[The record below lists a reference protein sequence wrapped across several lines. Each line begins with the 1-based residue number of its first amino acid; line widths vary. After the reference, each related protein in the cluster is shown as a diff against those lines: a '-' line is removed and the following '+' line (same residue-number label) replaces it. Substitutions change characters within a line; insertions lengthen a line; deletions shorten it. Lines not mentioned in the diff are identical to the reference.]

1 MTGRAAEATAAVC
14 IAGILRSGVAVSES
28 GCPPAPAQIAQH
40 EATLYAPV
48 MPQFDTAHP
57 LAWLWG
63 SSLGFALT
71 HSLLAS
77 NGCKCLAYAAG
88 LSLRHYR
95 LTFTVFAVLLTV
107 AWLTFVRMLPDTPL
121 YRLHGAWLVP
131 ALALQALG
139 AWVVWQSMCAFDMRI
154 FMGLKP
160 FPPGGEPFVERGIY
174 RHLRHPMY
182 TGVLLILFAMP
193 AQSVNSLHLYAA
205 VALYFVL
212 GSRLEERRLVADHPE
227 YADYR
232 RRVPAFWPRLGGHH
246 E

>member
-1 MTGRAAEATAAVC
+1 
-14 IAGILRSGVAVSES
+14 
-28 GCPPAPAQIAQH
+28 
-40 EATLYAPV
+40 
-48 MPQFDTAHP
+48 MPEFDTAHP

-77 NGCKCLAYAAG
+77 RRCKRALDAAG
-88 LSLRHYR
+88 LPAQRYR
-95 LTFTVFAVLLTV
+95 LAFTLSAIVLTAV
-107 AWLTFVRMLPDTPL
+107 WLAFVRMLPDTPL
-121 YRLHGAWLVP
+121 FRLHGAWLVP
-131 ALALQALG
+131 AMALQVLG
-139 AWVVWQSMCAFDMRI
+139 AWIVWQSMRAFDMRI

-212 GSRLEERRLVADHPE
+212 GSRLEERRLATDHPE

-232 RRVPAFWPRLGGHH
+232 RRVPAFLPRLGGRH

>member
-1 MTGRAAEATAAVC
+1 
-14 IAGILRSGVAVSES
+14 
-28 GCPPAPAQIAQH
+28 
-40 EATLYAPV
+40 

-77 NGCKCLAYAAG
+77 RRCKHRADAAG
-88 LSLRHYR
+88 LSAQHYR
-95 LTFTVFAVLLTV
+95 LAFTVSALVLTA
-107 AWLTFVRMLPDTPL
+107 AWLGFVRTLPDAPL
-121 YRLHGAWLVP
+121 YRLHGP
-131 ALALQALG
+131 ALIPCYALQLLG
-139 AWVVWQSMCAFDMRI
+139 AWIVWRAARAFDMRI
-154 FMGLKP
+154 FLGLAP

-205 VALYFVL
+205 VTLYFAL
-212 GSRLEERRLVADHPE
+212 GSRLEERRLAADHPE

-232 RRVPAFWPRLGGHH
+232 RRVPAFWPRLTRHG
-246 E
+246 

>member
-1 MTGRAAEATAAVC
+1 
-14 IAGILRSGVAVSES
+14 
-28 GCPPAPAQIAQH
+28 
-40 EATLYAPV
+40 
-48 MPQFDTAHP
+48 MPEFDTAHP

-77 NGCKCLAYAAG
+77 RRCKRALDAAG
-88 LSLRHYR
+88 LPAQRYR
-95 LTFTVFAVLLTV
+95 LAFTLSAIVLTAV
-107 AWLTFVRMLPDTPL
+107 WLAFVRMLPDTPL
-121 YRLHGAWLVP
+121 YHLHGAWLVP
-131 ALALQALG
+131 AIALQLLG
-139 AWVVWQSMCAFDMRI
+139 AWIVWQSMRAFDMRI

-212 GSRLEERRLVADHPE
+212 GSRLEERRLATDHPE

-232 RRVPAFWPRLGGHH
+232 RRVPAFLPRLGGRH